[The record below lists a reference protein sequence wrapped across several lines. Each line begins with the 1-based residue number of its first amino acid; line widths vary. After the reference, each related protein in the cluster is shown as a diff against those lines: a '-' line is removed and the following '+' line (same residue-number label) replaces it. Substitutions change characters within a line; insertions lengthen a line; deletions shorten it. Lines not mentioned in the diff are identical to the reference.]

1 MCGIAGIFH
10 YETVKPVD
18 PKRVERMTDTLAHRG
33 PDGSGVWTAP
43 GVGLG
48 HRRLSIID
56 LDGSPQPMRS
66 ADGRAVIAFNGEI
79 YNYRELRRELER
91 GGAHFRT
98 DGDTETILAAWQKWG
113 VDCLSRLDGMF
124 AFALYDIDRRQL
136 FLARD
141 RFGVKPLY
149 LAQLEGGALAFASEM
164 KGLLANPLMRRVID
178 PLAIEDYMTWGYVP
192 DHRAILKGVEK
203 LPAGHFL
210 LLDHGRAPGP
220 PQQWWDMDFTRRENG
235 RTEDLSAQLLH
246 LMREGVASRMVSDVP
261 LGAFLSGGVDSS
273 SVVAL
278 MSESSA
284 APVTSLSLIHI

>member
-1 MCGIAGIFH
+1 
-10 YETVKPVD
+10 
-18 PKRVERMTDTLAHRG
+18 
-33 PDGSGVWTAP
+33 
-43 GVGLG
+43 
-48 HRRLSIID
+48 
-56 LDGSPQPMRS
+56 
-66 ADGRAVIAFNGEI
+66 
-79 YNYRELRRELER
+79 
-91 GGAHFRT
+91 
-98 DGDTETILAAWQKWG
+98 
-113 VDCLSRLDGMF
+113 
-124 AFALYDIDRRQL
+124 
-136 FLARD
+136 
-141 RFGVKPLY
+141 
-149 LAQLEGGALAFASEM
+149 M
-164 KGLLANPLMRRVID
+164 KGLLANPLMRRAID

-246 LMREGVASRMVSDVP
+246 LMREGVTSRMVSDVP

-284 APVTSLSLIHI
+284 ALLAAKAEWCCPAVPVGVYAIKSCATAATAAQLASTA